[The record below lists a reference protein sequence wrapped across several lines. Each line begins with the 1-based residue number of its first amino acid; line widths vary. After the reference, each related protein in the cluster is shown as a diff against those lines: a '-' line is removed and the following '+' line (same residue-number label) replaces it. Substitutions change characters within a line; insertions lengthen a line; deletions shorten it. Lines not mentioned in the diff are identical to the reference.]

1 MSKGRPYE
9 FPDPD
14 DRSANEPAIIVKVP
28 QILGLYNQAHSDDEP
43 MLRVVQSVQDWFVE
57 ESKKESWDKA
67 EFAGSEC
74 ILRNETIMK
83 YKKK

>member
-1 MSKGRPYE
+1 MAKGRPFE

-28 QILGLYNQAHSDDEP
+28 QILGLYNQAHPEEP
-43 MLRVVQSVQDWFVE
+43 MSRVVQSVQDWFVQE
-57 ESKKESWDKA
+57 ARKENWSNA

-74 ILRNETIMK
+74 ILRNDDI
-83 YKKK
+83 KKHK